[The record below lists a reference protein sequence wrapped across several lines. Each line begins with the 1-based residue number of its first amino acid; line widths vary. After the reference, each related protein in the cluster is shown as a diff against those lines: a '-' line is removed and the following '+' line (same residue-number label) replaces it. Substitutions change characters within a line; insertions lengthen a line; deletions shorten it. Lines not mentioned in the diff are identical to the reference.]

1 MALTKS
7 QVTILATIEQEFSN
21 LKEFT
26 ENKENESLL
35 LKNLIGSKK
44 TEELLNKTENLQKIF
59 LESEDLKIKQAILNL
74 FPDVKNK
81 LLLIKKLGDHKENF
95 EKNDDKGKKKIISE
109 SKKATEI
116 NNKIAYIYLRILYRK
131 DSITN
136 LVKFK
141 QLISL
146 TNEGNKKII
155 IDYLQRKLSDMGLKG
170 VINFNNLNT
179 LSDWEA
185 ELKEIK
191 KKLPAAK
198 VTSVKKIR
206 LLSSNISIAPSEE
219 NPLENGPNN
228 PNSTLHSTT
237 TLEKTVEQ
245 EPKFLPSWETVA
257 KQQQHI
263 IALENA
269 LEYLSK
275 EDDLLRTEKDNLE
288 KEVIRLQDI
297 KNRLEN
303 KKIHDNS
310 RDSVLNVLR
319 SLKLPNI
326 EALSKENQSLKEDG
340 QKIQKTLIEQEN
352 KLVELARHKIES
364 DKKLLEAEKSKQ
376 ISEDLKRN
384 INEIRTK
391 YNTQTESLET
401 LNAELESTKKLLEK
415 TQNSLS
421 QKNLELENIATRSQA
436 TEQKASEFKKLL
448 FDLNVAN
455 EKADLLS
462 NKENILNDAIN
473 VLQEQ
478 NQQLKTELQQN
489 LDLKTVLESKLAKL
503 NEILRNDESEN
514 KETLAQQTLEIKNLK
529 ENLVKWKNNIRELN
543 EKIEKYSNLLANK
556 EKQLENLHQNLNQA
570 QEKIN
575 RLQIELNQSKIIDS
589 TKQESLA
596 ALKKQLDDLVKI
608 KLTQETSI
616 QKLNDQINDKE
627 NIIAKLKT
635 TIKKADEKLVVP
647 LNQAKLLNAKNKL
660 QSSQK
665 DDSYLQTNYANL
677 SEGAL
682 SVKNNK
688 SNKIEFENEEKQ
700 LKEILVKNIKHGEW
714 TMPENE
720 TDLIDLEHQII
731 DEDYLNRAH
740 HTNLSKKNSASS
752 ESSSRH
758 PSDSSNSPTSKISN
772 ENINKFFNNFSD
784 ESEDEA
790 FIELNSFI
798 EPNSFR
804 TSTHSSNSSLN
815 RSHSSPDLKQFRNK
829 QGTILVKNH
838 SSSEDLI
845 NFKSVEH
852 IEEASIVPIINS
864 INGAT
869 LIPLTQETPIENII
883 SNEEFQEK
891 LKVELLKYLNDE
903 YAQVFQDHD
912 LLNSNSDLF
921 NNLLKLE
928 SEELNRKTL
937 ANHTINR
944 LLKNDDTKAEIR
956 AVLTELHTQTG
967 HADLL
972 TQEKANSVLAPLIF
986 PDSFING
993 SCANLLND
1001 ILRKNRDNAESLIQ
1015 HAEEIVGTLNE
1026 DNHPEI
1032 SQAFITE
1039 FLQIASTAAKNLFN
1053 DTIDRS
1059 ELSDFKDK
1067 LQKISADE
1075 IKNLIFAL
1083 SNKTQLLTKT
1093 IEKIHTNGLM
1103 ASTYLDEV
1111 KDLASYIFP
1120 TLWVNQKNFKDHI
1133 AEIGRDLLI
1142 TLCIKNLQTT
1152 EKANLKEA
1160 AKKTLEDKIFRNGL
1174 LLPTEHTETIKK
1186 ATKELV
1192 TQLLETNSIK
1202 GIIEQT
1208 KSTCAADNLNLLEA
1222 SRQKLYEQLSQE
1234 IDQTFNHYFPNVHLD
1249 PILEKINTNHIRPA
1263 NDPQKLPIDHLLT
1276 EDEKLMFPSELQ
1288 YVDSAQEFVSGL
1300 RVKYPHLPSD
1310 YESKIDDDTF
1320 KELRLILRKKA
1331 LVETNQAM
1339 PSDNDIISLSPKAW
1353 LEKALRIV
1361 TNKSINL
1368 ELDQKQQ
1375 KNLNNEFN
1383 NIFPLPHIVDEAIT
1397 QKSLIE
1403 LTKELKRLYEINAEI
1418 PATIYKIISK
1428 IETQLKKYPHLVD
1441 DYAVFKANL
1450 NNSLPL
1456 TFPIKDDNERS
1467 NLNDEQITALLDQ
1480 INHRLEN
1487 DVSKW
1492 MLISNNIAKEITND
1506 ILTHHANQF
1515 GPNKEAISLLV
1526 TNALEILYKFH
1537 DLEKTLEERKKWKN
1551 EIHQLYALTEKLRSN
1566 NHFRKEINTR
1576 IVKLEN
1582 MQMLKKNDPEEKRTM
1597 VTPKGVYLPYKC
1609 RIIANS
1615 SKPDLIVMEPSS
1627 YEVRIDKNAF
1637 YKQNALTIG
1646 QTVTFAQALT
1656 NGSEC
1661 KWAVTRSNEQC
1672 LAYKTIKKFFRNK
1685 DSYLEEV
1692 SFAQMMHLVNSFK
1705 VSEVSTPYT
1714 LTFGNCSPKMQ
1725 KILYVFSQTYN
1736 KLLDN
1741 SNLLNG
1747 TRILCHIKNEPG
1759 KEEYAKLEEVF
1770 KEKFT
1775 LHANE
1780 LVDISEKLKA
1790 ESISHQII
1798 RSRG

>member
-1 MALTKS
+1 MPLS
-7 QVTILATIEQEFSN
+7 DPPER
-21 LKEFT
+21 
-26 ENKENESLL
+26 
-35 LKNLIGSKK
+35 
-44 TEELLNKTENLQKIF
+44 EELDQQSKELHLAVNEFVQVIQNYLEKSNPTQKIR
-59 LESEDLKIKQAILNL
+59 EE
-74 FPDVKNK
+74 
-81 LLLIKKLGDHKENF
+81 KENF
-95 EKNDDKGKKKIISE
+95 TESTMSEEVKKQLSSPMQHYLKIVFDDDKKDGISNNDLIIEKLNLLAQQIIS
-109 SKKATEI
+109 
-116 NNKIAYIYLRILYRK
+116 
-131 DSITN
+131 
-136 LVKFK
+136 
-141 QLISL
+141 
-146 TNEGNKKII
+146 
-155 IDYLQRKLSDMGLKG
+155 
-170 VINFNNLNT
+170 NLNT
-179 LSDWEA
+179 LNQFTAKEQQLTA
-185 ELKEIK
+185 IKEKAITVLQKELQKSEDVIK
-191 KKLPAAK
+191 KLKYQIKKLEK
-198 VTSVKKIR
+198 HVIETFKQDHH
-206 LLSSNISIAPSEE
+206 E
-219 NPLENGPNN
+219 NEDDESFFYDDFFI
-228 PNSTLHSTT
+228 NSTFT
-237 TLEKTVEQ
+237 
-245 EPKFLPSWETVA
+245 
-257 KQQQHI
+257 
-263 IALENA
+263 
-269 LEYLSK
+269 
-275 EDDLLRTEKDNLE
+275 DN
-288 KEVIRLQDI
+288 Q
-297 KNRLEN
+297 
-303 KKIHDNS
+303 
-310 RDSVLNVLR
+310 
-319 SLKLPNI
+319 
-326 EALSKENQSLKEDG
+326 
-340 QKIQKTLIEQEN
+340 
-352 KLVELARHKIES
+352 
-364 DKKLLEAEKSKQ
+364 
-376 ISEDLKRN
+376 
-384 INEIRTK
+384 
-391 YNTQTESLET
+391 
-401 LNAELESTKKLLEK
+401 LLEK
-415 TQNSLS
+415 NQVARQEGHSETNNS
-421 QKNLELENIATRSQA
+421 
-436 TEQKASEFKKLL
+436 KK
-448 FDLNVAN
+448 
-455 EKADLLS
+455 
-462 NKENILNDAIN
+462 I
-473 VLQEQ
+473 
-478 NQQLKTELQQN
+478 
-489 LDLKTVLESKLAKL
+489 
-503 NEILRNDESEN
+503 
-514 KETLAQQTLEIKNLK
+514 
-529 ENLVKWKNNIRELN
+529 
-543 EKIEKYSNLLANK
+543 
-556 EKQLENLHQNLNQA
+556 
-570 QEKIN
+570 
-575 RLQIELNQSKIIDS
+575 
-589 TKQESLA
+589 
-596 ALKKQLDDLVKI
+596 
-608 KLTQETSI
+608 
-616 QKLNDQINDKE
+616 
-627 NIIAKLKT
+627 
-635 TIKKADEKLVVP
+635 
-647 LNQAKLLNAKNKL
+647 KL

-714 TMPENE
+714 SMPENE
-720 TDLIDLEHQII
+720 TDIIDLEHQII
-731 DEDYLNRAH
+731 HEDYLNRAH

-852 IEEASIVPIINS
+852 IEEASIAPIINS

-993 SCANLLND
+993 ACANLLND

-1467 NLNDEQITALLDQ
+1467 NLNDEQITALFDQ

-1566 NHFRKEINTR
+1566 NHFSKEINTR

-1741 SNLLNG
+1741 SNLLKG

>member
-1 MALTKS
+1 MPLS
-7 QVTILATIEQEFSN
+7 DPPER
-21 LKEFT
+21 
-26 ENKENESLL
+26 
-35 LKNLIGSKK
+35 
-44 TEELLNKTENLQKIF
+44 EELDQQSKELHLAVNEFVQVIQNYLEKSNPTQKIR
-59 LESEDLKIKQAILNL
+59 EE
-74 FPDVKNK
+74 
-81 LLLIKKLGDHKENF
+81 KENF
-95 EKNDDKGKKKIISE
+95 TESTMSEEVKKQLSSPMQHYLKIVFDDDKKDGISNNDLIIEKLNLLAQQIIS
-109 SKKATEI
+109 
-116 NNKIAYIYLRILYRK
+116 
-131 DSITN
+131 
-136 LVKFK
+136 
-141 QLISL
+141 
-146 TNEGNKKII
+146 
-155 IDYLQRKLSDMGLKG
+155 
-170 VINFNNLNT
+170 NLNT
-179 LSDWEA
+179 LNQFTAKEQQLTA
-185 ELKEIK
+185 IKEKAITVLQKELQKSEDVIK
-191 KKLPAAK
+191 KLKYQIKKLEK
-198 VTSVKKIR
+198 HVIETFKQDHH
-206 LLSSNISIAPSEE
+206 E
-219 NPLENGPNN
+219 NEDDESFFYDDFFI
-228 PNSTLHSTT
+228 NSTFT
-237 TLEKTVEQ
+237 
-245 EPKFLPSWETVA
+245 
-257 KQQQHI
+257 
-263 IALENA
+263 
-269 LEYLSK
+269 
-275 EDDLLRTEKDNLE
+275 DN
-288 KEVIRLQDI
+288 Q
-297 KNRLEN
+297 
-303 KKIHDNS
+303 
-310 RDSVLNVLR
+310 
-319 SLKLPNI
+319 
-326 EALSKENQSLKEDG
+326 
-340 QKIQKTLIEQEN
+340 
-352 KLVELARHKIES
+352 
-364 DKKLLEAEKSKQ
+364 
-376 ISEDLKRN
+376 
-384 INEIRTK
+384 
-391 YNTQTESLET
+391 
-401 LNAELESTKKLLEK
+401 LLEK
-415 TQNSLS
+415 NQVARQEGHSETNNS
-421 QKNLELENIATRSQA
+421 
-436 TEQKASEFKKLL
+436 KK
-448 FDLNVAN
+448 
-455 EKADLLS
+455 
-462 NKENILNDAIN
+462 I
-473 VLQEQ
+473 
-478 NQQLKTELQQN
+478 
-489 LDLKTVLESKLAKL
+489 
-503 NEILRNDESEN
+503 
-514 KETLAQQTLEIKNLK
+514 
-529 ENLVKWKNNIRELN
+529 
-543 EKIEKYSNLLANK
+543 
-556 EKQLENLHQNLNQA
+556 
-570 QEKIN
+570 
-575 RLQIELNQSKIIDS
+575 
-589 TKQESLA
+589 
-596 ALKKQLDDLVKI
+596 
-608 KLTQETSI
+608 
-616 QKLNDQINDKE
+616 
-627 NIIAKLKT
+627 
-635 TIKKADEKLVVP
+635 
-647 LNQAKLLNAKNKL
+647 KL

-714 TMPENE
+714 SMPKNE
-720 TDLIDLEHQII
+720 TDIIDLEHQII
-731 DEDYLNRAH
+731 HEDYLNRAH

-804 TSTHSSNSSLN
+804 TSTHSSNSSLS

-852 IEEASIVPIINS
+852 IEEASIAPIINS

-993 SCANLLND
+993 ACANLLND

-1032 SQAFITE
+1032 SQAFITD

-1467 NLNDEQITALLDQ
+1467 NLNDEQITALFDQ

-1566 NHFRKEINTR
+1566 NHFSKEINTR

-1741 SNLLNG
+1741 SNLLKG

>member
-1 MALTKS
+1 MPLS
-7 QVTILATIEQEFSN
+7 DPPER
-21 LKEFT
+21 
-26 ENKENESLL
+26 
-35 LKNLIGSKK
+35 
-44 TEELLNKTENLQKIF
+44 EELDQQSKELHLAVNEFVQVIQNYLEKSNPTQKIR
-59 LESEDLKIKQAILNL
+59 EE
-74 FPDVKNK
+74 
-81 LLLIKKLGDHKENF
+81 KENF
-95 EKNDDKGKKKIISE
+95 TESTMSEEVKKQLSSPMQHYLKIVFDDDKKDGISNNDLIIEKLNLLAQQIIS
-109 SKKATEI
+109 
-116 NNKIAYIYLRILYRK
+116 
-131 DSITN
+131 
-136 LVKFK
+136 
-141 QLISL
+141 
-146 TNEGNKKII
+146 
-155 IDYLQRKLSDMGLKG
+155 
-170 VINFNNLNT
+170 NLNT
-179 LSDWEA
+179 LNQFTAKEQQLTA
-185 ELKEIK
+185 IKEKAITVLQKELQKSEDVIK
-191 KKLPAAK
+191 KLKYQIKKLEK
-198 VTSVKKIR
+198 HVIETFKQDHH
-206 LLSSNISIAPSEE
+206 E
-219 NPLENGPNN
+219 NEDDESFFYDDFFI
-228 PNSTLHSTT
+228 NSTFT
-237 TLEKTVEQ
+237 
-245 EPKFLPSWETVA
+245 
-257 KQQQHI
+257 
-263 IALENA
+263 
-269 LEYLSK
+269 
-275 EDDLLRTEKDNLE
+275 DN
-288 KEVIRLQDI
+288 Q
-297 KNRLEN
+297 
-303 KKIHDNS
+303 
-310 RDSVLNVLR
+310 
-319 SLKLPNI
+319 
-326 EALSKENQSLKEDG
+326 
-340 QKIQKTLIEQEN
+340 
-352 KLVELARHKIES
+352 
-364 DKKLLEAEKSKQ
+364 
-376 ISEDLKRN
+376 
-384 INEIRTK
+384 
-391 YNTQTESLET
+391 
-401 LNAELESTKKLLEK
+401 LLEK
-415 TQNSLS
+415 NQVARQEGHSETNNS
-421 QKNLELENIATRSQA
+421 
-436 TEQKASEFKKLL
+436 KK
-448 FDLNVAN
+448 
-455 EKADLLS
+455 
-462 NKENILNDAIN
+462 I
-473 VLQEQ
+473 
-478 NQQLKTELQQN
+478 
-489 LDLKTVLESKLAKL
+489 
-503 NEILRNDESEN
+503 
-514 KETLAQQTLEIKNLK
+514 
-529 ENLVKWKNNIRELN
+529 
-543 EKIEKYSNLLANK
+543 
-556 EKQLENLHQNLNQA
+556 
-570 QEKIN
+570 
-575 RLQIELNQSKIIDS
+575 
-589 TKQESLA
+589 
-596 ALKKQLDDLVKI
+596 
-608 KLTQETSI
+608 
-616 QKLNDQINDKE
+616 
-627 NIIAKLKT
+627 
-635 TIKKADEKLVVP
+635 
-647 LNQAKLLNAKNKL
+647 KL

-714 TMPENE
+714 SMPKNE
-720 TDLIDLEHQII
+720 TDIIDLEHQII
-731 DEDYLNRAH
+731 HEDYLNRAH

-804 TSTHSSNSSLN
+804 TSTHSSNSSLS

-852 IEEASIVPIINS
+852 IEEASIAPIINS

-993 SCANLLND
+993 ACANLLND

-1142 TLCIKNLQTT
+1142 TLCIENLQTT

-1467 NLNDEQITALLDQ
+1467 NLNDEQITALFDQ

-1566 NHFRKEINTR
+1566 NHFSKEINTR

-1741 SNLLNG
+1741 SNLLKG